1 MSTYAA
7 IWTHKSTRDSLSGQ
21 DTPRMADRWQPDLS
35 RGVFETL
42 LVVEGEPVELE
53 AHLSR
58 LARSLEEV
66 YGQALPAL
74 FEDKMHRAASAT
86 SLGRLR
92 CTLAPAEDGFRVDLL
107 AGGVDSETVFPERG
121 VHLASLSLAGGLGPH
136 KWVDRKG
143 INRPAPEEAGAL
155 ITDEGEVL
163 EAGWAN
169 VFAVRGGT
177 LFTPP
182 LEGRLLPGTTRAA
195 VLAIA
200 AENDIESNEQPLH
213 LEDLLTAGETFLT
226 GSIRGIEPALSLDG
240 RELPGCGQ
248 LSRRLA
254 AALRRRWNLGDDA
267 DAPAEP
273 ATEPK
278 LGQPAR

>member
-1 MSTYAA
+1 MGKD
-7 IWTHKSTRDSLSGQ
+7 I
-21 DTPRMADRWQPDLS
+21 PPMADRWQPDRS

-42 LVVEGEPVELE
+42 LVVDGEPVELD

-58 LARSLEEV
+58 LARSLDAV
-66 YGQALPAL
+66 YSQALPANL
-74 FEDKMHRAASAT
+74 EPKMRAAAAEIP
-86 SLGRLR
+86 LGRLR
-92 CTLAPAEDGFRVDLL
+92 CTPAPVEDGFRVDLL
-107 AGGVDSETVFPERG
+107 AGGVDSDTVFPERG
-121 VHLASLSLAGGLGPH
+121 VHLRTHPITGGLGAH

-169 VFAVRGGT
+169 VFAVRVGT
-177 LFTPP
+177 LVTPP
-182 LEGRLLPGTTRAA
+182 LDGRLLSGTARAA
-195 VLAIA
+195 VLSLAADHNIA
-200 AENDIESNEQPLH
+200 AAEQPLH
-213 LEDLLTAGETFLT
+213 PSELLNADETFLT

-240 RELPGCGQ
+240 AKLPGCGD

-254 AALRRRWNLGDDA
+254 DALRRRWNLSDDP
-267 DAPAEP
+267 DAPAVP

>member
-1 MSTYAA
+1 
-7 IWTHKSTRDSLSGQ
+7 
-21 DTPRMADRWQPDLS
+21 MADRWQPDRS

-42 LVVEGEPVELE
+42 LVVDGEPVELG

-66 YGQALPAL
+66 YSQELPPQL
-74 FEDKMHRAASAT
+74 EDKVRHAAT
-86 SLGRLR
+86 EIPLGRLR
-92 CTLAPAEDGFRVDLL
+92 CALAPAEHGFRVDLL
-107 AGGVDSETVFPERG
+107 AGGVELKAVFPERG
-121 VHLASLSLAGGLGPH
+121 VHLRTHEIAGGLGAH

-143 INRPAPEEAGAL
+143 INRPAPEDAGAL
-155 ITDEGEVL
+155 ITDEGEIL

-182 LEGRLLPGTTRAA
+182 LDGRLLPGTTRAA
-195 VLAIA
+195 VLELA
-200 AENDIESNEQPLH
+200 AENDIERSERPLH
-213 LEDLLTAGETFLT
+213 PEDLLGAEETFLT

-240 RELPGCGQ
+240 QALPGCGQ

-254 AALRRRWNLGDDA
+254 DALRRRWNLQDDSA
-267 DAPAEP
+267 APAAR

>member
-1 MSTYAA
+1 
-7 IWTHKSTRDSLSGQ
+7 
-21 DTPRMADRWQPDLS
+21 MADRWQPDSS

-42 LVVEGEPVELE
+42 LVVDGEPVELD

-58 LARSLEEV
+58 LARSLDAVYSQELPSGTEEK
-66 YGQALPAL
+66 LR
-74 FEDKMHRAASAT
+74 RAAVGIP
-86 SLGRLR
+86 LGRLR
-92 CTLAPAEDGFRVDLL
+92 CTLAPVEDGFRVDLL

-121 VHLASLSLAGGLGPH
+121 VHLRSHEITGGLGGH

-155 ITDEGEVL
+155 IVDEGEVL

-182 LEGRLLPGTTRAA
+182 LDGRLLPGTTRAA
-195 VLAIA
+195 VLSLAADHGIA
-200 AENDIESNEQPLH
+200 SDEQPLH
-213 LEDLLTAGETFLT
+213 PDDLLDAEETFLT

-240 RELPGCGQ
+240 AELPGCGD

-254 AALRRRWNLGDDA
+254 DALRRRWNLSGDS
-267 DAPAEP
+267 DAPEAP
-273 ATEPK
+273 ATEPQ

>member
-1 MSTYAA
+1 
-7 IWTHKSTRDSLSGQ
+7 
-21 DTPRMADRWQPDLS
+21 MADRWQPDRS

-42 LVVEGEPVELE
+42 LVVDGEPIELD
-53 AHLSR
+53 AHLQR
-58 LARSLEEV
+58 LARSLEAIYSQELPPQLEEKMR
-66 YGQALPAL
+66 QA
-74 FEDKMHRAASAT
+74 AAGI

-92 CTLAPAEDGFRVDLL
+92 ITLAPAEDGLQLDLP
-107 AGGVDSETVFPERG
+107 AGGVELEAVFPERG
-121 VHLASLSLAGGLGPH
+121 VHLRSHEIAGGLGPH
-136 KWVDRKG
+136 KWVDRKD
-143 INRPAPEEAGAL
+143 INRPAPGEAGAL

-182 LEGRLLPGTTRAA
+182 LDGRLLPGTTRAA
-195 VLAIA
+195 VLQLA
-200 AENDIESNEQPLH
+200 AEQGIESSEGPLRA
-213 LEDLLTAGETFLT
+213 EDLLAAEETFLT

-240 RELPGCGQ
+240 DPLPGCGQ

-254 AALRRRWNLGDDA
+254 AALRQRWGLSDDSG
-267 DAPAEP
+267 APEAP

-278 LGQPAR
+278 LGQLSR